1 MATKLS
7 LTNPLLTPEQWSQPP
22 SRIAKVPAPLE
33 TQIRHFACELIEAAG
48 ILLSLPQVAMA
59 TAQVLLQRFYYVA
72 SITQFSVR
80 DTMMACLFLA
90 SKLEECPRKVKDI
103 INVFD
108 YVVKRRRNLLITPL
122 EMFSQAFYEM
132 KNGLIIAE
140 LQLLKQLGFN
150 VQVQLPYGLLVT
162 YLQCLGL
169 VHHPQIPQLAWNY
182 LNDALRTCVYVCYQP
197 PTIASAAIFLAA
209 RQCQCKLPTQPPW
222 WTVFDANLDDM
233 IYISGH
239 ILSLY
244 ETPLPTNIPLTCEEL
259 ESYLENVQAP
269 LSNSPSDQV

>member
-1 MATKLS
+1 MTTKLS
-7 LTNPLLTPEQWSQPP
+7 LTNPLLTPEQWNQPP
-22 SRIAKVPAPLE
+22 SRTAGVSAPLE
-33 TQIRHFACELIEAAG
+33 AQIRHFACELIEAAG

-72 SITQFSVR
+72 SVTKFSVR
-80 DTMMACLFLA
+80 DTTMACLFLA

-108 YVVKRRRNLLITPL
+108 YVIKRRRQLPTTPL
-122 EMFSQAFYEM
+122 EMFSQTFYEM
-132 KNGLIIAE
+132 KNGLIVAE
-140 LQLLKQLGFN
+140 LQLLKRLGFN

-169 VHHPQIPQLAWNY
+169 AHHPRILQLAWNY

-222 WTVFDANLDDM
+222 WTVFDARLDDM
-233 IYISGH
+233 IHISGR

-244 ETPLPTNIPLTCEEL
+244 ETPLPTSLPLTCEEL
-259 ESYLENVQAP
+259 ETYLEDTQTP
-269 LSNSPSDQV
+269 LSSPPPDQV